1 MRLLSKHIPLRRSR
15 QHRLDSAL
23 AEFSRRAG
31 TCDSPEEVYSEL
43 NRVLAGLLK
52 YDRLAIRTID
62 DDWDTATNIFLSG
75 EPIPSID
82 QHVDRTIAN
91 DNSDQLS
98 VLKAPLVIADCSDS
112 AVLARYPNLKDG
124 AAELP
129 SLAGVPLSYHGDT
142 VGYMIIRSRKKGAF
156 SDRDVEI
163 LGLAAAHVV
172 PTVVNAAQLAELQR
186 DVRERTLLAD
196 IGRSVSS
203 TIDFSLVWDEF
214 VRTVQS
220 LVPCDRLVMAIVE
233 EDGKYIEDRYIWGVP
248 IPNWDDRQKHS
259 FEGAPTERVLVSRHS
274 EIISTEDF
282 DQISLELTGYKLSER
297 TGLHS
302 TMFVPLIAGDRLIGS
317 LNVKALRR
325 DAYTKDDLA
334 LLERLA
340 MQVGGSVAAAE
351 LYTRTVR
358 LAEEKEARAEVELR
372 NKKLTESNE
381 SRTRFIS
388 AISHELR
395 TPLTSIIA
403 FVDILRRR
411 KKDVSN
417 EKNLQY
423 LDVIRRNAERLR
435 VLIEDLLDLSSVE
448 SEDLRLNGTEFNLQD
463 AVAEVTM
470 SLKPMIEARAQRLET
485 EYAKPAI
492 RLVTDR
498 SRLDQILINLI
509 TNASK
514 YSGDYKEIKIVATQM
529 NDTVRI
535 AVTDQGDGMTEEES
549 AVIFDEFTR
558 LDNVATNSTSGQG
571 LGLAVSQQLA
581 RALGGEVTVSSKK
594 GKGSVFV
601 LTIPA
606 LLEMAA

>member
-15 QHRLDSAL
+15 QHRLDSVL
-23 AEFSRRAG
+23 AEFSRQVG
-31 TCDSPEEVYSEL
+31 LCNSSEEVYTEIV
-43 NRVLAGLLK
+43 RVLSQLL
-52 YDRLAIRTID
+52 DFHRLTIWIINPD
-62 DDWDTATNIFLSG
+62 PGTMTDTFAWG
-75 EPIPSID
+75 VP
-82 QHVDRTIAN
+82 IAN
-91 DNSDQLS
+91 WDPDLTRPLTNSASAEILNS
-98 VLKAPLVIADCSDS
+98 GNPLVVPDCGDS
-112 AVLARYPNLKDG
+112 AVLARYPNLEVG
-124 AAELP
+124 ADQLP
-129 SLAGVPLSYHGDT
+129 SLAGVPLRYRGDI
-142 VGYMIIRSRKKGAF
+142 VGSMIVRSRKKAAF
-156 SDRDVEI
+156 SDKDVEI
-163 LGLAAAHVV
+163 LRLAAAHLA
-172 PTVVNAAQLAELQR
+172 PAVVNALQLAELQHE
-186 DVRERTLLAD
+186 VRVRTLLAD

-203 TIDFSLVWDEF
+203 TIDFSVVWDEF
-214 VRTVQS
+214 VRAVQS
-220 LVPCDRLVMAIVE
+220 LVPCDRLVMAIVD

-259 FEGAPTERVLVSRHS
+259 FEGAPTERVLNFRYA
-274 EIISTEDF
+274 EIISTEDMDRITL
-282 DQISLELTGYKLSER
+282 DQVDYKLSER

-302 TMFVPLIAGDRLIGS
+302 TMFVPLIAGDRLIGT

-325 DAYTKDDLA
+325 DAYSKDDLA

-351 LYTRTVR
+351 LYSRTVR

-372 NKKLTESNE
+372 NKQLTESNE

-411 KKDVSN
+411 KKSATD

-463 AVAEVTM
+463 SVAEVTM
-470 SLKPMIEARAQRLET
+470 SLKPMIDARAQRLET
-485 EYAKPAI
+485 EYAEPAI

-498 SRLDQILINLI
+498 SRLDQILLNLI

-529 NDTVRI
+529 NGTVRI
-535 AVTDQGDGMTEEES
+535 AVIDQGDGMTDEES
-549 AVIFDEFTR
+549 AVIFDAFTR
-558 LDNVATNSTSGQG
+558 LDNEATNSTTGQG

-581 RALGGEVTVSSKK
+581 RALGGEVKVSSEK

-601 LTIPA
+601 LTIPSR
-606 LLEMAA
+606 LEMAA